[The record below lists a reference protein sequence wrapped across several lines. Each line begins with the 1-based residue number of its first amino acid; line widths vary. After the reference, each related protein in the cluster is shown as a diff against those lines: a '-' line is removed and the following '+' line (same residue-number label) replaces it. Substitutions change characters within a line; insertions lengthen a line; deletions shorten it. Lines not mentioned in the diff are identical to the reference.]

1 MRATQQRQLRAYF
14 AREGMTDGF
23 VVVKQVRQV
32 AFEEF
37 SRFLWKYWDVC
48 LAWVDDRQ
56 DSNAKNVLGKATK
69 NAFREKE
76 HIVFAMKVHSY
87 NYAMFSQ
94 PGMVAANDM
103 TPCAKARDNLRRV
116 DLHKSLLA
124 DDGELDK
131 HFLACCRR
139 LEVENYEEKLFMAK
153 QKVKLIR
160 TTTTGF
166 SAAERK
172 AARAEARAEAAVAE
186 AAGNIAHTAGPLN
199 VRRRQILRILHQG
212 YVKKLEE
219 HCTCIGIPAFQT
231 ILTAVHCH
239 NFVNEHGFKI
249 VRDQLNT
256 ARNKA
261 IHQVENVML
270 IKQMYEMTATRGTKI
285 MIERDV
291 ESTDEEEELEIDDE
305 EAMDLDEFTA
315 APAFTGARAHCEYKL
330 GAEGLGYYHTELA
343 KSRFK
348 PSLLPGTEPC
358 RPYGHVTPPPGL
370 PGYLSKDMIKR
381 CANIRSEEWAGMRE
395 REHIKNEHDD
405 KAKFA
410 GDKRRHKK
418 VVSAEKARVALL
430 ESEGG
435 WILEPRTGR
444 RRRQGRAELLAPGQ
458 TMCRPSDASNKW
470 TRPVTCNA
478 FKLFNHYQM
487 FERYP
492 LLKDICRT
500 AKLLEGPDPKDDTG
514 RTIKQMETLP
524 ECNGNVSDIKVDAAD
539 CIVRLQK
546 LQRAMAEAGVPS
558 DINVLLRS
566 PPGAAAPAQRAT
578 PPPPPFT
585 LPWAICPPFTCVEGV
600 APADSTAT
608 YSMATASIPLDRPAI
623 PRVPM
628 PTTLR
633 VLEAAPASSEQVL
646 SFEEE
651 SDGGDSD
658 DIDIEEFEGFA

>member
-1 MRATQQRQLRAYF
+1 
-14 AREGMTDGF
+14 
-23 VVVKQVRQV
+23 
-32 AFEEF
+32 
-37 SRFLWKYWDVC
+37 
-48 LAWVDDRQ
+48 
-56 DSNAKNVLGKATK
+56 
-69 NAFREKE
+69 
-76 HIVFAMKVHSY
+76 
-87 NYAMFSQ
+87 
-94 PGMVAANDM
+94 
-103 TPCAKARDNLRRV
+103 
-116 DLHKSLLA
+116 
-124 DDGELDK
+124 
-131 HFLACCRR
+131 
-139 LEVENYEEKLFMAK
+139 
-153 QKVKLIR
+153 
-160 TTTTGF
+160 
-166 SAAERK
+166 
-172 AARAEARAEAAVAE
+172 
-186 AAGNIAHTAGPLN
+186 
-199 VRRRQILRILHQG
+199 
-212 YVKKLEE
+212 
-219 HCTCIGIPAFQT
+219 
-231 ILTAVHCH
+231 
-239 NFVNEHGFKI
+239 
-249 VRDQLNT
+249 
-256 ARNKA
+256 
-261 IHQVENVML
+261 
-270 IKQMYEMTATRGTKI
+270 
-285 MIERDV
+285 
-291 ESTDEEEELEIDDE
+291 
-305 EAMDLDEFTA
+305 
-315 APAFTGARAHCEYKL
+315 
-330 GAEGLGYYHTELA
+330 
-343 KSRFK
+343 
-348 PSLLPGTEPC
+348 
-358 RPYGHVTPPPGL
+358 
-370 PGYLSKDMIKR
+370 
-381 CANIRSEEWAGMRE
+381 
-395 REHIKNEHDD
+395 
-405 KAKFA
+405 
-410 GDKRRHKK
+410 
-418 VVSAEKARVALL
+418 VALL

-600 APADSTAT
+600 APADSIAT